1 MGAFLSALSSIGAGA
16 QSVGQVASAGGGI
29 LGLFGIGNRKRAKRQ
44 LENQIKLNE
53 AANESN
59 YRWGEKAAENAFKRQ
74 MEAYERS
81 YEDQSYAAMRKQ
93 MEEAGLSVGLMYG
106 GSGSGG
112 GSGFMTQAP
121 MGQAHGANAGKADS
135 PAEQWAMRAN
145 QIEMGL
151 NLANLKKQGEVLDS
165 QAEQNKATAS
175 KTSEEAQ
182 TEREMREGKVK
193 EIFQRGKSEYIDNV
207 RKMFEDMAIE
217 DNDRWGVEVYDDFYG
232 DHRID
237 STRLPTRKDAAEI
250 IKTLSESE
258 AAKGQNENSKALA
271 ELNTERKKYLFIE
284 ALSNMIQA
292 EAAKNSGL
300 AAIENAATNRA
311 QQALRELTTK
321 YEYGIEKT
329 PKFWMDLSD
338 RVLKAIE
345 VTVDAAAKGKRI
357 NKIARKGFSGKAVG
371 SKGN

>member
-1 MGAFLSALSSIGAGA
+1 MGAFLSTLSGIGAGA
-16 QSVGQVASAGGGI
+16 QSVGQITGAGGGI

-74 MEAYERS
+74 MEAYEQS
-81 YEDQSYAAMRKQ
+81 YKDQSYAAMRKQ
-93 MEEAGLSVGLMYG
+93 MEEAGLSIGLMYG

-151 NLANLKKQGEVLDS
+151 NLANLRKQGKVLDS
-165 QAEQNKATAS
+165 QAEQNRATAS

-182 TEREMREGKVK
+182 TEREIREGKVR
-193 EIFQRGKSEYIDNV
+193 EIFQRGKSQYIDNV

-217 DNDRWGVEVYDDFYG
+217 DSDRWGLEIYDDFYG

-258 AAKGQNENSKALA
+258 AAKGQSENSKALA

-311 QQALRELTTK
+311 QQALKELTTK

-329 PKFWMDLSD
+329 PKFWMDLAD
-338 RVLKAIE
+338 RVLKAIG
-345 VTVDAAAKGKRI
+345 VTVGAAAG
-357 NKIARKGFSGKAVG
+357 ARSLAK
-371 SKGN
+371 

>member
-1 MGAFLSALSSIGAGA
+1 MGAFLSTLNSIGAGA
-16 QSVGQVASAGGGI
+16 QSIGQVASGGGGI

-165 QAEQNKATAS
+165 QAEQNKAAAS

-182 TEREMREGKVK
+182 TERETREGKVK
-193 EIFQRGKSEYIDNV
+193 EIFQRGKSQYIDNV

-237 STRLPTRKDAAEI
+237 STRLPTRKDTAEI

-311 QQALRELTTK
+311 QQTWRELTTQ

-329 PKFWMDLSD
+329 PKFWMDLGD
-338 RVLKAIE
+338 RVLKAIG
-345 VTVDAAAKGKRI
+345 VTVGAAAG
-357 NKIARKGFSGKAVG
+357 ARGLTK
-371 SKGN
+371 

>member
-1 MGAFLSALSSIGAGA
+1 MGAFLSTLSSIGAGA
-16 QSVGQVASAGGGI
+16 QSVGQIASAGSGI

-151 NLANLKKQGEVLDS
+151 NLSNLKKQGEVLDS
-165 QAEQNKATAS
+165 QVEENKAEAL

-182 TEREMREGKVK
+182 TEKEMREGKVN
-193 EIFQRGKSEYIDNV
+193 EIFQRGKSQYIDNV
-207 RKMFEDMAIE
+207 RRMFEDMAIE
-217 DNDRWGVEVYDDFYG
+217 DDDRWGVEVYDEFYG

-237 STRLPTRKDAAEI
+237 STRLPTKKDTAEI

-258 AAKGQNENSKALA
+258 AAKGQSENSKALA
-271 ELNTERKKYLFIE
+271 ELNTEQKKYLFIQ

-292 EAAKNSGL
+292 EAAKNSSL

-311 QQALRELTTK
+311 QQALRELATK

-329 PKFWMDLSD
+329 PKFWMDLGD
-338 RVLKAIE
+338 RVLKAIG
-345 VTVDAAAKGKRI
+345 VTVGAAAG
-357 NKIARKGFSGKAVG
+357 ARGLTK
-371 SKGN
+371 

>member
-1 MGAFLSALSSIGAGA
+1 MGAFLSTLGSIGAGA
-16 QSVGQVASAGGGI
+16 QSVGQLANAGGGI

-74 MEAYERS
+74 MEAYEKS
-81 YEDQSYAAMRKQ
+81 YKDQSYAAMRRQ

-112 GSGFMTQAP
+112 GGGFMTQGP

-145 QIEMGL
+145 QIELGL

-165 QAEQNKATAS
+165 QAEQNKASAS
-175 KTSEEAQ
+175 KTAEEAQ
-182 TEREMREGKVK
+182 TEREMREGRVK
-193 EIFQRGKSEYIDNV
+193 EIFHRGKSQYIDNV

-237 STRLPTRKDAAEI
+237 STRLPTRKDSAEI

-284 ALSNMIQA
+284 AMSNLIQA

-311 QQALRELTTK
+311 QQAWRELTTQ

-329 PKFWMDLSD
+329 PKFWMDLGD
-338 RVLKAIE
+338 RILKAIG
-345 VTVDAAAKGKRI
+345 VTVGAAAG
-357 NKIARKGFSGKAVG
+357 ARGLTK
-371 SKGN
+371 

>member
-1 MGAFLSALSSIGAGA
+1 MGAFLSTLGTIGAGA
-16 QSVGQVASAGGGI
+16 QSIGQAASTGGGI

-44 LENQIKLNE
+44 LNNQIKLNE

-81 YEDQSYAAMRKQ
+81 YRDQSYAAMRKQ

-112 GSGFMTQAP
+112 GGGFMTQGP

-145 QIEMGL
+145 QIELGL

-165 QAEQNKATAS
+165 QAEQNRASAS

-182 TEREMREGKVK
+182 TEREIREGKVR
-193 EIFQRGKSEYIDNV
+193 EIFQRGKSQYIDNV
-207 RKMFEDMAIE
+207 RKMFEDMSTG
-217 DNDRWGVEVYDDFYG
+217 DSDRWSIEVYDDFYG

-237 STRLPTRKDAAEI
+237 STRLPTRKDSAEI

-284 ALSNMIQA
+284 AMSSLIQA
-292 EAAKNSGL
+292 EAARNSGL
-300 AAIENAATNRA
+300 AAIQNAATNRA
-311 QQALRELTTK
+311 QQTWRELSTQ

-329 PKFWMDLSD
+329 PKFWIDLGE
-338 RVLKAIE
+338 RILKVLG
-345 VTVDAAAKGKRI
+345 VTAGVVAG
-357 NKIARKGFSGKAVG
+357 ARGMAR
-371 SKGN
+371 

>member
-1 MGAFLSALSSIGAGA
+1 MGAFLSTLSGMGAGA
-16 QSVGQVASAGGGI
+16 QSVGQITSAGGGI

-81 YEDQSYAAMRKQ
+81 YKDQSYTAMRKQ

-165 QAEQNKATAS
+165 QAEQNKANAS

-182 TEREMREGKVK
+182 TEREMREGKLN
-193 EIFQRGKSEYIDNV
+193 EIFQRGKSQYIDNV

-217 DNDRWGVEVYDDFYG
+217 DSDRWGVEIYDNFYG

-237 STRLPTRKDAAEI
+237 STRLPTKKDTAEI

-292 EAAKNSGL
+292 EAAKDSGL
-300 AAIENAATNRA
+300 AAVENAATNRA

-329 PKFWMDLSD
+329 PKFWMDLGD
-338 RVLKAIE
+338 RVLKAIG
-345 VTVDAAAKGKRI
+345 VTVGAAAGAKGLTR
-357 NKIARKGFSGKAVG
+357 
-371 SKGN
+371 

>member
-1 MGAFLSALSSIGAGA
+1 MGAFLSTLGSIGTGA

-81 YEDQSYAAMRKQ
+81 YEDQSYAAMREQ
-93 MEEAGLSVGLMYG
+93 MEKAGLSVGLMYG

-165 QAEQNKATAS
+165 QAEQNKSEAL
-175 KTSEEAQ
+175 KNSEEAQ
-182 TEREMREGKVK
+182 TEKEIREGKVR
-193 EIFQRGKSEYIDNV
+193 EIFQRGKSQYIDNV

-217 DNDRWGVEVYDDFYG
+217 DDDRWGVEVYDNFYG

-237 STRLPTRKDAAEI
+237 STRLPTKKDAAEI

-258 AAKGQNENSKALA
+258 AAKGQSENSKALA
-271 ELNTERKKYLFIE
+271 ELNTERKQYLFIE
-284 ALSNMIQA
+284 ALSSMIQA

-311 QQALRELTTK
+311 QQTLRELTTK

-329 PKFWMDLSD
+329 PKFWMDLGD
-338 RVLKAIE
+338 RVLKAIG
-345 VTVDAAAKGKRI
+345 VTVGAAAG
-357 NKIARKGFSGKAVG
+357 ARGLTK
-371 SKGN
+371 